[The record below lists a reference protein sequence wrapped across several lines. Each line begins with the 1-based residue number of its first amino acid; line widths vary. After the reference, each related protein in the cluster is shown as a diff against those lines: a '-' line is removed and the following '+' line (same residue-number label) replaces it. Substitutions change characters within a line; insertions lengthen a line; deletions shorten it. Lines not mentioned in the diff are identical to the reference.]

1 LPARMLAGKG
11 NRGAFCVIIARLD
24 AIESSAMAESLKS
37 PGWWGGIGLAV
48 FVSVAAGYVAD
59 WFGVSVLSFAKSPVS
74 AIMMAIVLG
83 MLVANTIRL
92 PDNIQPGLRFCTSVI
107 LKIGIILLGIRLS
120 LTGAGQFTL
129 VALPFVIAAITIGLF
144 TVGLLGRYLG
154 LSRQLSGLIAVGTSI
169 CGCTAIVA
177 TAPLIK
183 ANESEVSY
191 AVACIT
197 VFGLAAMFFYPFLA
211 YQVFATQPE
220 LAGLFLGTSIHE
232 TAQVAG
238 AGMMYEAQ
246 YNAPVAL
253 DIATVTKLVRNLS
266 MIAVIPLV
274 GYLYSAERS
283 KDDSTKVNFL
293 AMIPWF
299 IVGFAL
305 MSALRTIG
313 DIGDRPFGVLAPEQ
327 WSEIVA
333 FLKESAERCLLV
345 AMAAVGLTSMFAGII
360 KIGMRPFALGLF
372 AAVLIGAVSFVLI
385 SLFAADL
392 IALLVIRK

>member
-1 LPARMLAGKG
+1 M
-11 NRGAFCVIIARLD
+11 IARRN
-24 AIESSAMAESLKS
+24 ANGSNTVTENLKS
-37 PGWWGGIGLAV
+37 SGWWTGIGLAV

-59 WFGVSVLSFAKSPVS
+59 WFGEAVLGFAKSPVS

-83 MLVANTIRL
+83 MLLANTIRL
-92 PDNIQPGLRFCTSVI
+92 PESIQPGLKFCTSAI
-107 LKIGIILLGIRLS
+107 LKIGIMLLGIRLS

-129 VALPFVIAAITIGLF
+129 VALPFVIAAIAIGLF

-197 VFGLAAMFFYPFLA
+197 VFGLAAMFFYPVLA
-211 YQVFATQPE
+211 HQVFATQPE

-253 DIATVTKLVRNLS
+253 DIATVTKLVRNLC

-274 GYLYSAERS
+274 GILYGAEQS
-283 KDDSTKVNFL
+283 KGESTKIDYL

-305 MSALRTIG
+305 MSAFRTIG
-313 DIGDRPFGVLAPEQ
+313 DIGDKPFGLIEPAL
-327 WSEIVA
+327 WTEIVT
-333 FLKESAERCLLV
+333 FLKDSAERCLLL

-360 KIGMRPFALGLF
+360 KIGVRPFALGLF
-372 AAVLIGAVSFVLI
+372 AAVLIGGVSFALI
-385 SLFAADL
+385 SMFGADL
-392 IALLVIRK
+392 IALLA

>member
-1 LPARMLAGKG
+1 MLE
-11 NRGAFCVIIARLD
+11 N
-24 AIESSAMAESLKS
+24 LKS
-37 PGWWGGIGLAV
+37 VGWWLGIGIAV
-48 FVSVAAGYVAD
+48 LISVAAGYVAE
-59 WFGVSVLSFAKSPVS
+59 WFGTTVLGFAKSPVS

-83 MLVANTIRL
+83 MLVANTVKL
-92 PDNIQPGLRFCTSVI
+92 PQSVQPGLRFCTSAI
-107 LKIGIILLGIRLS
+107 LRVGIMLLGIRLS
-120 LTGAGQFTL
+120 LTGAGQYTL
-129 VALPFVIAAITIGLF
+129 VALPFVIAAIAIGLF
-144 TVGLLGRYLG
+144 TVGLLGRYMG

-197 VFGLAAMFFYPFLA
+197 VFGLAAMFFYPVLA
-211 YQVFATQPE
+211 HQFFASQPE

-246 YNAPVAL
+246 YDAPVAL
-253 DIATVTKLVRNLS
+253 DIATVTKLVRNLC

-274 GYLYSAERS
+274 GILYGADRVKVGNTRIDYLS
-283 KDDSTKVNFL
+283 
-293 AMIPWF
+293 MIPWF
-299 IVGFAL
+299 IVGFAI
-305 MSALRTIG
+305 MSAIRTVG
-313 DIGDRPFGVLAPEQ
+313 DMGDRPFGVLEPTQ
-327 WSEIVA
+327 WNQIVLIVRGA
-333 FLKESAERCLLV
+333 AERCLLV
-345 AMAAVGLTSMFAGII
+345 AMAAVGLTSMFAGIA

-372 AAVLIGAVSFVLI
+372 AAVLIGGVSFALI

-392 IALLVIRK
+392 IALLI